1 MKKIIVITS
10 ILLLTATS
18 SFAAIAS
25 GATGD
30 MSFNSTGLALH
41 AAGSGGTATTSTALI
56 GKTSTGVSVGWTTNV
71 NGYALV
77 TQHKSGTKAYGSSYD
92 STAIYQT
99 VTDGTPGTVILA
111 KPTATDT
118 ASFTGTNWKA
128 M

>member
-10 ILLLTATS
+10 VFLLVATS

-25 GATGD
+25 GVTGALA
-30 MSFNSTGLALH
+30 FTSTGLTVYADTT
-41 AAGSGGTATTSTALI
+41 TASASTTQI
-56 GKTSTGVSVGWTTNV
+56 GKTSTGVSVGWRTNV

-92 STAIYQT
+92 STALFQST
-99 VTDGTPGTVILA
+99 GEVTPGTVKLA
-111 KPTATDT
+111 TPAGTDT
-118 ASFTGTNWKA
+118 VSFTGSGWKT